1 MLIKINYMDDRTA
14 GFLRQTGLIP
24 TSAAARALG
33 VKPQTLYA
41 YVSRGLLTAHRASD
55 SRESFFAPADLRRLQ
70 ARPRRSAPSAPVS
83 SAITLARDDGIFYRG
98 EDVVQ
103 LARTSTFEHAAEK
116 LWQVEPGEELRWVAP
131 PAAVRAA
138 RAAQS
143 RLPESTLPLDRFAA
157 MIPFVAAHDPFRN
170 DLSSPTVRRAAA
182 ALITTLVESLP
193 RVATAPARAGGIA
206 AELARRLAK
215 RPSAHLVEGLDL
227 ALVLVADHG
236 LAASTLAARVAANTR
251 APIYSSVQ
259 AAIAGL
265 QGPRHG
271 FATPW
276 AEELLAEVA
285 TGRSVESVVEEH
297 LRRGES
303 LWYSGYEARGD
314 PRAALLLDETLR
326 LAPVT
331 RTRTIS
337 TLLRFAEA
345 HAMPPAGAE
354 FAFAAFAHGFGLVRG
369 GGQAIFAVGRTAG
382 WVAHAIEEHASP
394 SPLRMRATY
403 VGPDP
408 ADVAAQT

>member
-1 MLIKINYMDDRTA
+1 MLIRINYMDDRTA
-14 GFLRQTGLIP
+14 AFLRQTGLIP
-24 TSAAARALG
+24 TAAAARTLG
-33 VKPQTLYA
+33 VKTETLYA

-55 SRESFFAPADLRRLQ
+55 SRESFFAPSDLRRLQ
-70 ARPRRSAPSAPVS
+70 ARPRRAAPSAPVS
-83 SAITLARDDGIFYRG
+83 SAITLSRSDGIYYRG
-98 EDVVQ
+98 ENVLE
-103 LARTSTFEHAAEK
+103 LARTSTFEDVASR

-131 PAAVRAA
+131 PDAVKAA
-138 RAAQS
+138 RAAQA
-143 RLPESTLPLDRFAA
+143 RLPDATLPLDRVAA
-157 MIPFVAAHDPFRN
+157 MIPVVAAHDPFRN
-170 DLSSPTVRRAAA
+170 DLSPPTVRRAAA
-182 ALITTLVESLP
+182 TLITALVHALP
-193 RVATAPARAGGIA
+193 KVSAGQGRVDGIA
-206 AELARRLAK
+206 ASLARRLSR
-215 RPSAHLVEGLDL
+215 RPTARLVDGLDL

-259 AAIAGL
+259 AAVAAL

-285 TGRSVESVVEEH
+285 TGRSVDVVVEEH

-303 LWYSGYEARGD
+303 LWYSGYEAGGD
-314 PRAALLLDETLR
+314 PRAEFLLEETLR
-326 LAPVT
+326 LASPT
-331 RTRTIS
+331 RTRTI
-337 TLLRFAEA
+337 TKLLRFAET

-394 SPLRMRATY
+394 SPLRMRAAY

-408 ADVAAQT
+408 ADPE

>member
-1 MLIKINYMDDRTA
+1 LIRINLMDDRTA
-14 GFLRQTGLIP
+14 AFLRQTGLIP
-24 TSAAARALG
+24 TSAAARPLG
-33 VKPQTLYA
+33 VKTETLYA
-41 YVSRGLLTAHRASD
+41 YVSRGQLTAHRASD

-70 ARPRRSAPSAPVS
+70 ARPRRAAPSAPVS
-83 SAITLARDDGIFYRG
+83 SAITLSRHDGIFYRG
-98 EDVVQ
+98 ENVLD
-103 LARTSTFEHAAEK
+103 LARTVSFERAAEK

-131 PAAVRAA
+131 PGAVRAA
-138 RAAQS
+138 LAAQA
-143 RLPESTLPLDRFAA
+143 RLPEATLPLDRFAA

-170 DLSSPTVRRAAA
+170 DLSPRTVRRAAA
-182 ALITTLVESLP
+182 ALITTLVETLP
-193 RVATAPARAGGIA
+193 PVAGTARAQGIA
-206 AELARRLAK
+206 AHLGHRLSK
-215 RPSAHLVEGLDL
+215 RPNARLVEGLDL

-251 APIYSSVQ
+251 APISSSVQ
-259 AAIAGL
+259 AAIAAL

-285 TGRSVESVVEEH
+285 TGRSVEIVVEEH

-303 LWYSGYEARGD
+303 LWYSGYEAGGD
-314 PRAALLLDETLR
+314 PRAKLLLEETLR
-326 LAPVT
+326 LAPPS
-331 RTRTIS
+331 RTRTIA
-337 TLLRFAEA
+337 TLLDFAEA
-345 HAMPPAGAE
+345 HSMPPAGAE

-403 VGPDP
+403 VGPEPDEP
-408 ADVAAQT
+408 A

>member
-1 MLIKINYMDDRTA
+1 MK
-14 GFLRQTGLIP
+14 
-24 TSAAARALG
+24 
-33 VKPQTLYA
+33 
-41 YVSRGLLTAHRASD
+41 
-55 SRESFFAPADLRRLQ
+55 
-70 ARPRRSAPSAPVS
+70 
-83 SAITLARDDGIFYRG
+83 
-98 EDVVQ
+98 
-103 LARTSTFEHAAEK
+103 
-116 LWQVEPGEELRWVAP
+116 
-131 PAAVRAA
+131 AA
-138 RAAQS
+138 RAAQA
-143 RLPESTLPLDRFAA
+143 RLPDATLPLDRFAA

-170 DLSSPTVRRAAA
+170 DLSPRTVRRAAA
-182 ALITTLVESLP
+182 ALITTLVEGLP
-193 RVATAPARAGGIA
+193 IADTAGRDASIA
-206 AELARRLAK
+206 AKLARRLAK
-215 RPSAHLVEGLDL
+215 RPTARLVEGLDL

-259 AAIAGL
+259 AAIAAL

-285 TGRSVESVVEEH
+285 TGRSVEIVVEEH

-303 LWYSGYEARGD
+303 LWYSGYDAGGD
-314 PRAALLLDETLR
+314 PRAELLLEETLR
-326 LAPVT
+326 LAPAA
-331 RTRTIS
+331 RTKTIS
-337 TLLRFAEA
+337 TLLTFAES

-394 SPLRMRATY
+394 SPLRMRAAY

-408 ADVAAQT
+408 AEQHSPA

>member
-1 MLIKINYMDDRTA
+1 MINHMDDRTA
-14 GFLRQTGLIP
+14 AFLRQTGLIP
-24 TSAAARALG
+24 TSAAARSLG
-33 VKPQTLYA
+33 VKAETLYA
-41 YVSRGLLTAHRASD
+41 YVSRGQLTAHRASD

-70 ARPRRSAPSAPVS
+70 ARPRRAAPSAPVS
-83 SAITLARDDGIFYRG
+83 SAITLSRHDGIFYRG
-98 EDVVQ
+98 ENVLE
-103 LARTSTFEHAAEK
+103 LARTSTFERAAEK
-116 LWQVEPGEELRWVAP
+116 LWQLEPGEELRWVAP
-131 PAAVRAA
+131 AGAVKAA
-138 RAAQS
+138 RAAQA

-170 DLSSPTVRRAAA
+170 DLSPRTVRRAAA
-182 ALITTLVESLP
+182 SLITTLVEALP
-193 RVATAPARAGGIA
+193 LVASGAPKAGGIA
-206 AELARRLAK
+206 AQLARRLSK
-215 RPSAHLVEGLDL
+215 RPTARLVEGLDL

-259 AAIAGL
+259 AAVAAL

-285 TGRSVESVVEEH
+285 TGRSVEIVVEEH
-297 LRRGES
+297 LKRGES
-303 LWYSGYEARGD
+303 LWYSGYEGGGD
-314 PRAALLLDETLR
+314 PRAELLLEETLR
-326 LAPVT
+326 LAPAA

-345 HAMPPAGAE
+345 HSMPPAGAE
-354 FAFAAFAHGFGLVRG
+354 FAFAAFAHGFGLIRG

-408 ADVAAQT
+408 ADPAAHA

>member
-1 MLIKINYMDDRTA
+1 MDDRTA
-14 GFLRQTGLIP
+14 AFLRQTGLIP
-24 TSAAARALG
+24 TSAAARTLG
-33 VKPQTLYA
+33 VKTETLYA

-70 ARPRRSAPSAPVS
+70 ARPRRAAPSAPVS
-83 SAITLARDDGIFYRG
+83 SAITLSRDDGIFYRG
-98 EDVVQ
+98 ENVLQ
-103 LARTSTFEHAAEK
+103 LARTASFEHAAEK
-116 LWQVEPGEELRWVAP
+116 LWQVEPGETLGWVAP
-131 PAAVRAA
+131 PGAVKAA
-138 RAAQS
+138 RAAQA
-143 RLPESTLPLDRFAA
+143 RLPEATLPLDRFAA

-170 DLSSPTVRRAAA
+170 DLSPRTVRRAAA
-182 ALITTLVESLP
+182 ALITTVVEGLP
-193 RVATAPARAGGIA
+193 PVAAGPGRAGGIA
-206 AELARRLAK
+206 ARLARRLAR
-215 RPSAHLVEGLDL
+215 RPTARLVEGLDL

-259 AAIAGL
+259 AAIAAL

-285 TGRSVESVVEEH
+285 TGRSVEIVVEEH
-297 LRRGES
+297 LRRSES
-303 LWYSGYEARGD
+303 LWYSGYEAGGD
-314 PRAALLLDETLR
+314 PRAELLLEETLR
-326 LAPVT
+326 LAPAA

-337 TLLRFAEA
+337 TLLRFAEV
-345 HAMPPAGAE
+345 HSMPPAGAE

-369 GGQAIFAVGRTAG
+369 GGQAIFAIGRTAG

-394 SPLRMRATY
+394 SPLRMRAAY

-408 ADVAAQT
+408 AGAPSHA

>member
-1 MLIKINYMDDRTA
+1 MDERTA
-14 GFLRQTGLIP
+14 AFLRQTGLMP
-24 TSAAARALG
+24 TSAAARTLG
-33 VKPQTLYA
+33 VKSETLYA

-55 SRESFFAPADLRRLQ
+55 SRESFFAPSDLRRLQ
-70 ARPRRSAPSAPVS
+70 ARPRRAAPSTPVS
-83 SAITLARDDGIFYRG
+83 SAITLSRNDGIFYRG
-98 EDVVQ
+98 ENVLE
-103 LARTSTFEHAAEK
+103 LARTSTFEEAAAK
-116 LWQVEPGEELRWVAP
+116 LWQVEPGEEVRWVAP
-131 PAAVRAA
+131 PGAVRAA
-138 RAAQS
+138 RAAQA
-143 RLPESTLPLDRFAA
+143 RLPDATLPLDRFAA
-157 MIPFVAAHDPFRN
+157 LIPFVAAHDPFRN
-170 DLSSPTVRRAAA
+170 DLSPPTVRRAAA
-182 ALITTLVESLP
+182 ALITTLVEALP
-193 RVATAPARAGGIA
+193 PVASAAPQRRGASGVA
-206 AELARRLAK
+206 AELARRLSR
-215 RPSAHLVEGLDL
+215 RPTARLVKGLDL

-251 APIYSSVQ
+251 APIYSSIQ
-259 AAIAGL
+259 AAIAAL

-285 TGRSVESVVEEH
+285 TGRPVDVVVEEH

-303 LWYSGYEARGD
+303 LWYSGYEAGGD
-314 PRAALLLDETLR
+314 PRAAFLLEETLR
-326 LAPVT
+326 LAPAG

-337 TLLRFAEA
+337 KLLRFADT

-408 ADVAAQT
+408 ADPR

>member
-1 MLIKINYMDDRTA
+1 MDDRTA
-14 GFLRQTGLIP
+14 AFLRQTGLIP
-24 TSAAARALG
+24 TSAAARTLG
-33 VKPQTLYA
+33 VKTETLYA
-41 YVSRGLLTAHRASD
+41 YVSGGLLTAHRASD

-70 ARPRRSAPSAPVS
+70 ARPRRAAPSAPVS
-83 SAITLARDDGIFYRG
+83 SAITLSRDDGIFYRG
-98 EDVVQ
+98 ENVLE
-103 LARTSTFEHAAEK
+103 LARTSSFEHAAEK
-116 LWQVEPGEELRWVAP
+116 LWQVEAGEELRWAAP
-131 PAAVRAA
+131 PGAVKAA
-138 RAAQS
+138 RAAQA
-143 RLPESTLPLDRFAA
+143 RLPEATLPHDRFAA

-170 DLSSPTVRRAAA
+170 DLSPRTVRRAAA
-182 ALITTLVESLP
+182 ALITTLVEALP
-193 RVATAPARAGGIA
+193 RTAPGQQGGIA
-206 AELARRLAK
+206 AQLARRLSK
-215 RPSAHLVEGLDL
+215 RPNARLVEGLDL

-259 AAIAGL
+259 EAIAAL

-271 FATPW
+271 YATPW

-285 TGRSVESVVEEH
+285 TGRSVEIVVEEH

-303 LWYSGYEARGD
+303 LWYSGYEAGGD
-314 PRAALLLDETLR
+314 PRAELLLEETLR
-326 LAPVT
+326 MAPAA

-337 TLLRFAEA
+337 TLLNFAQA

-408 ADVAAQT
+408 ADPT

>member
-1 MLIKINYMDDRTA
+1 MINAMDDRTA
-14 GFLRQTGLIP
+14 AFLRQTGLIP
-24 TSAAARALG
+24 TSAAARTLG
-33 VKPQTLYA
+33 VKTETLYA
-41 YVSRGLLTAHRASD
+41 YVSRGLLAAHRASD
-55 SRESFFAPADLRRLQ
+55 SRESFFAPSDLRRLQ
-70 ARPRRSAPSAPVS
+70 ARPRRAAPSAPVS
-83 SAITLARDDGIFYRG
+83 SAITLSRSDGIFYRG
-98 EDVVQ
+98 ENVLE
-103 LARTSTFEHAAEK
+103 LARTSSFEDVAAK
-116 LWQVEPGEELRWVAP
+116 LWQIEPGEELRWAAP
-131 PAAVRAA
+131 QGAVKAA
-138 RAAQS
+138 RAAQA
-143 RLPESTLPLDRFAA
+143 RLPEATLPLDRFAA

-170 DLSSPTVRRAAA
+170 DLSPPTVRRAAA
-182 ALITTLVESLP
+182 TLITTLVDALP
-193 RVATAPARAGGIA
+193 TVSAGQTSIDGIA
-206 AELARRLAK
+206 AALARRLSR
-215 RPSAHLVEGLDL
+215 RPTARLVEGLDL

-259 AAIAGL
+259 AAVAAL

-285 TGRSVESVVEEH
+285 TGRSVDVVVGEH

-303 LWYSGYEARGD
+303 LWYSGYEAGGD
-314 PRAALLLDETLR
+314 PRAEFLLDETLR
-326 LAPVT
+326 LAPAS
-331 RTRTIS
+331 RTRTI
-337 TLLRFAEA
+337 TNLLRFAET

-408 ADVAAQT
+408 ADPESPT

>member
-1 MLIKINYMDDRTA
+1 MDDRTA
-14 GFLRQTGLIP
+14 AFLRQTGLVP
-24 TSAAARALG
+24 TSAAARTLG
-33 VKPQTLYA
+33 VKTETLYA

-55 SRESFFAPADLRRLQ
+55 SRESYFAPADLRRLQ
-70 ARPRRSAPSAPVS
+70 SRPRRAAPSAPVS
-83 SAITLARDDGIFYRG
+83 SAITLSRGDGIFYRG
-98 EDVVQ
+98 ENVLE
-103 LARTSTFEHAAEK
+103 LARTTGFEQVAAK
-116 LWQVEPGEELRWVAP
+116 LWQVEAGETLSWVAQ
-131 PAAVRAA
+131 PAAVKAA
-138 RAAQS
+138 RGAQA
-143 RLPESTLPLDRFAA
+143 RLPETTLPLDRFAA

-170 DLSSPTVRRAAA
+170 DLSPRTVRRAAA
-182 ALITTLVESLP
+182 ALITTLVEALP
-193 RVATAPARAGGIA
+193 SASTAAARDRGIA
-206 AELARRLAK
+206 ARLAHRLSR
-215 RPSAHLVEGLDL
+215 RPTTRLVGALDL

-259 AAIAGL
+259 AAIAAL

-285 TGRSVESVVEEH
+285 TGRSVEMVVEEH

-303 LWYSGYEARGD
+303 LWYSGYEAGGD
-314 PRAALLLDETLR
+314 PRAELLLEETLR
-326 LAPVT
+326 LAPAA
-331 RTRTIS
+331 RARTIE
-337 TLLRFAEA
+337 TLLGFAEA
-345 HAMPPAGAE
+345 HSMPPAGAE
-354 FAFAAFAHGFGLVRG
+354 FAFAAFAHGFGLARG

-408 ADVAAQT
+408 SDPA

>member
-1 MLIKINYMDDRTA
+1 MDDRTA
-14 GFLRQTGLIP
+14 AFLRHTGLIP
-24 TSAAARALG
+24 TSAAARTLG
-33 VKPQTLYA
+33 VKTETLYA

-55 SRESFFAPADLRRLQ
+55 SRESFFAPSDLRRLQ
-70 ARPRRSAPSAPVS
+70 SRPRRAAPSAPVS
-83 SAITLARDDGIFYRG
+83 SAITLSRGDGIFYRG
-98 EDVVQ
+98 ENVLG
-103 LARTSTFEHAAEK
+103 LARTSTFEQAAER
-116 LWQVEPGEELRWVAP
+116 LWQVEPGEELRW
-131 PAAVRAA
+131 AASPGAVKAA
-138 RAAQS
+138 RAAQT

-157 MIPFVAAHDPFRN
+157 MIPFVAALDPFRH
-170 DLSSPTVRRAAA
+170 DLSPRTVRRAAA
-182 ALITTLVESLP
+182 ALVTTLVEALP
-193 RVATAPARAGGIA
+193 PAASARAGGIA
-206 AELARRLAK
+206 AELARRLSR
-215 RPSAHLVEGLDL
+215 RPTARLVEGLDL

-259 AAIAGL
+259 AAIAAL

-285 TGRSVESVVEEH
+285 TGRSVDIVVEEH
-297 LRRGES
+297 LRRDES
-303 LWYSGYEARGD
+303 LWYSGYEAGGD
-314 PRAALLLDETLR
+314 PRAELLLEETLR
-326 LAPVT
+326 LAPAA

-337 TLLRFAEA
+337 KLLSFAER

-354 FAFAAFAHGFGLVRG
+354 FAFAAFAHGFGLIRG
-369 GGQAIFAVGRTAG
+369 GGQTIFAVGRTAG

-408 ADVAAQT
+408 AGPDPRA

>member
-1 MLIKINYMDDRTA
+1 MDDRTA
-14 GFLRQTGLIP
+14 AFLRQTGLIP
-24 TSAAARALG
+24 TAAAARTLG
-33 VKPQTLYA
+33 VKTETLYA

-55 SRESFFAPADLRRLQ
+55 SRESFFAPSDLRRLQ
-70 ARPRRSAPSAPVS
+70 ARPRRAAPSAPVS
-83 SAITLARDDGIFYRG
+83 SAITLSRSDGIYYRG
-98 EDVVQ
+98 ENVLE
-103 LARTSTFEHAAEK
+103 LARTSTFEDVASR

-131 PAAVRAA
+131 PDAVKAA
-138 RAAQS
+138 RAAQA
-143 RLPESTLPLDRFAA
+143 RLPDATLPLDRVAA
-157 MIPFVAAHDPFRN
+157 MIPVVAAHDPFRN
-170 DLSSPTVRRAAA
+170 DLSPPTVRRAAA
-182 ALITTLVESLP
+182 TLITALVHALP
-193 RVATAPARAGGIA
+193 KVSAGQGRVDGIA
-206 AELARRLAK
+206 ASLARRLSR
-215 RPSAHLVEGLDL
+215 RPTARLVDGLDL

-259 AAIAGL
+259 AAVAAL

-285 TGRSVESVVEEH
+285 TGRSVDVVVEEH

-303 LWYSGYEARGD
+303 LWYSGYEAGGD
-314 PRAALLLDETLR
+314 PRAEFLLEETLR
-326 LAPVT
+326 LASPT
-331 RTRTIS
+331 RTRTI
-337 TLLRFAEA
+337 TKLLRFAET

-394 SPLRMRATY
+394 SPLRMRAAY

-408 ADVAAQT
+408 ADPE

>member
-1 MLIKINYMDDRTA
+1 MDDRTA
-14 GFLRQTGLIP
+14 AFLRQTGLIP
-24 TSAAARALG
+24 TAAAARTLG
-33 VKPQTLYA
+33 VKTETLYA

-70 ARPRRSAPSAPVS
+70 ARPRRAAPSAPVS
-83 SAITLARDDGIFYRG
+83 SAITLSRGDGIFYRG
-98 EDVVQ
+98 ENVLE
-103 LARTSTFEHAAEK
+103 LARMSTFEEVAAK
-116 LWQVEPGEELRWVAP
+116 LWQVEPGEELRWIAP
-131 PAAVRAA
+131 TGAVKAA
-138 RAAQS
+138 RAAQM
-143 RLPESTLPLDRFAA
+143 RLPEATLPLDRLAA
-157 MIPFVAAHDPFRN
+157 MIPFVAARDPFRN
-170 DLSSPTVRRAAA
+170 DLSPPTVRRAAA
-182 ALITTLVESLP
+182 RLVSTLVEALP
-193 RVATAPARAGGIA
+193 PVAAKRPRGGIA
-206 AELARRLAK
+206 AELARRLSR
-215 RPSAHLVEGLDL
+215 RPTARLVEGLDL

-251 APIYSSVQ
+251 APIYSSIQ
-259 AAIAGL
+259 AAIAAL

-285 TGRSVESVVEEH
+285 TGRSVDVVVEEH

-303 LWYSGYEARGD
+303 LWYSGYEAGGD
-314 PRAALLLDETLR
+314 PRAELLLEETLR
-326 LAPVT
+326 LAPAG

-337 TLLRFAEA
+337 NLLRFAET

-354 FAFAAFAHGFGLVRG
+354 FAFAAFAHGFELVRG
-369 GGQAIFAVGRTAG
+369 GGQAIFAIGRTAG

-408 ADVAAQT
+408 ADP

>member
-1 MLIKINYMDDRTA
+1 MDERTA
-14 GFLRQTGLIP
+14 AFLRQTGLIP
-24 TSAAARALG
+24 TAAAARTLG
-33 VKPQTLYA
+33 VKTETLYA
-41 YVSRGLLTAHRASD
+41 YVSRGLLTAHRAND
-55 SRESFFAPADLRRLQ
+55 SRESFFAPSDLRRLQ
-70 ARPRRSAPSAPVS
+70 ARPRRAAPSAPVS
-83 SAITLARDDGIFYRG
+83 SAITLSRGDGIFYRG
-98 EDVVQ
+98 ENVLE
-103 LARTSTFEHAAEK
+103 LARTSTFEEAAAK
-116 LWQVEPGEELRWVAP
+116 LWQVEPAEELRWVAP
-131 PAAVRAA
+131 PEAVRAA
-138 RAAQS
+138 RAAQA
-143 RLPESTLPLDRFAA
+143 RLPEATLPLDRFAA

-170 DLSSPTVRRAAA
+170 DLSPPTVRRAAA
-182 ALITTLVESLP
+182 GLITTLIEALP
-193 RVATAPARAGGIA
+193 PLAAPARRSGGPGGVA
-206 AELARRLAK
+206 AELARRLSR
-215 RPSAHLVEGLDL
+215 RPTARLVEGLDL
-227 ALVLVADHG
+227 SLVLVADHG

-251 APIYSSVQ
+251 APIYSSIQ
-259 AAIAGL
+259 AAIAAL

-285 TGRSVESVVEEH
+285 TGRSVDIVVEEH

-303 LWYSGYEARGD
+303 LWYSGYEAGGD
-314 PRAALLLDETLR
+314 PRAELLLEETLR
-326 LAPVT
+326 LAPAA

-337 TLLRFAEA
+337 KLLRFAET

-408 ADVAAQT
+408 ADP

>member
-1 MLIKINYMDDRTA
+1 MDDRSA
-14 GFLRQTGLIP
+14 AFLRQTGLIP
-24 TSAAARALG
+24 TSAAARTLG
-33 VKPQTLYA
+33 VKTETLYA

-55 SRESFFAPADLRRLQ
+55 SRESFFAPADLRHLQ
-70 ARPRRSAPSAPVS
+70 ARPRRAAPSAPVS
-83 SAITLARDDGIFYRG
+83 SAITLSRDDGIFYRG
-98 EDVVQ
+98 ENVLE

-131 PAAVRAA
+131 PGAVKAA
-138 RAAQS
+138 RAAQA
-143 RLPESTLPLDRFAA
+143 RLPEATLPLDRFAA
-157 MIPFVAAHDPFRN
+157 MIPFVSAHDPFRN
-170 DLSSPTVRRAAA
+170 DLSPRTVRRAAS
-182 ALITTLVESLP
+182 ALITTLVEALP
-193 RVATAPARAGGIA
+193 PVAAASGRADGIA
-206 AELARRLAK
+206 AHLARRLSK
-215 RPSAHLVEGLDL
+215 RPNARLVEGLDL

-259 AAIAGL
+259 AAIAAL

-285 TGRSVESVVEEH
+285 TGRSVEIVVEEH

-303 LWYSGYEARGD
+303 LWYSGYDAGGD
-314 PRAALLLDETLR
+314 PRAALLLAETLR
-326 LAPVT
+326 LAPAS

-337 TLLRFAEA
+337 TLLSFAEA

-354 FAFAAFAHGFGLVRG
+354 FAFAAFAHGFDLVRG

-408 ADVAAQT
+408 ADLGSHA

>member
-1 MLIKINYMDDRTA
+1 MDDRTA
-14 GFLRQTGLIP
+14 AFLRQTGLVP
-24 TSAAARALG
+24 TSAAARTLG
-33 VKPQTLYA
+33 VKAETLYA

-70 ARPRRSAPSAPVS
+70 ARPRRAAPSAPVS
-83 SAITLARDDGIFYRG
+83 SAITLSRDDGIFYRG
-98 EDVVQ
+98 ENVLE
-103 LARTSTFEHAAEK
+103 LARTSTFERAAEK
-116 LWQVEPGEELRWVAP
+116 LWEVEAGEELRWIAP
-131 PAAVRAA
+131 PGAVKAAFG
-138 RAAQS
+138 AQA
-143 RLPESTLPLDRFAA
+143 RLPDATLPLDRFAA

-170 DLSSPTVRRAAA
+170 DLSPRTVRRAAA
-182 ALITTLVESLP
+182 ALITTLVEALP
-193 RVATAPARAGGIA
+193 SVTTAPVRTGGIA
-206 AELARRLAK
+206 SQLAHRLSK
-215 RPSAHLVEGLDL
+215 RPNTRLVEGLDL

-259 AAIAGL
+259 AAIAAL

-285 TGRSVESVVEEH
+285 TGRSVEIVVEEH

-303 LWYSGYEARGD
+303 LWYSGYEAGGD
-314 PRAALLLDETLR
+314 PRAAFLLEETLR
-326 LAPVT
+326 LAPVA

-337 TLLRFAEA
+337 TLLAFAEA
-345 HAMPPAGAE
+345 HSMPPAGAE

-408 ADVAAQT
+408 ADLESPT

>member
-1 MLIKINYMDDRTA
+1 LITINYMDDRSA
-14 GFLRQTGLIP
+14 SFLRQTGLVP
-24 TSAAARALG
+24 TSAAAGVLG
-33 VKPQTLYA
+33 VKTETLYA

-70 ARPRRSAPSAPVS
+70 SRPRRAAPSAPVS
-83 SAITLARDDGIFYRG
+83 SAITLSRDDGIFYRG
-98 EDVVQ
+98 ENVLE
-103 LARTSTFEHAAEK
+103 LARTSTFEQAADR
-116 LWQVEPGEELRWVAP
+116 LWQVEAGEELRWVAP
-131 PAAVRAA
+131 RGAVEAA
-138 RAAQS
+138 RAAQE
-143 RLPESTLPLDRFAA
+143 RLPDATLPLDRFAA

-170 DLSSPTVRRAAA
+170 DLSPRTVRRAAA
-182 ALITTLVESLP
+182 ALVTTLVEALP
-193 RVATAPARAGGIA
+193 PAGGASGRARGIA
-206 AELARRLAK
+206 ATLARRLSH
-215 RPSAHLVEGLDL
+215 RPNARLVEGLDL

-259 AAIAGL
+259 AAIAAL

-285 TGRSVESVVEEH
+285 TGRSVEIVVEEH

-303 LWYSGYEARGD
+303 LWYSGYEAGGD
-314 PRAALLLDETLR
+314 PRAELLLSETMR
-326 LAPVT
+326 LAPAS
-331 RTRTIS
+331 RTRTIA
-337 TLLRFAEA
+337 TLLGFAEA
-345 HAMPPAGAE
+345 HSMPPAGAE

-408 ADVAAQT
+408 ADAGSRT

>member
-1 MLIKINYMDDRTA
+1 MEERTA
-14 GFLRQTGLIP
+14 AFLRQTGLIP
-24 TSAAARALG
+24 TAAAARTLG
-33 VKPQTLYA
+33 VKSETLYA
-41 YVSRGLLTAHRASD
+41 YVSRGLLAAHRASD
-55 SRESFFAPADLRRLQ
+55 SRESFFAPSDLRGLQ
-70 ARPRRSAPSAPVS
+70 ARPRRAAPSTPVS
-83 SAITLARDDGIFYRG
+83 SAITLSRGDGIFYRG
-98 EDVVQ
+98 ENVLE
-103 LARTSTFEHAAEK
+103 LARTCSFEGVAAK
-116 LWQVEPGEELRWVAP
+116 LWQVEAGEELRWIAP

-138 RAAQS
+138 RAAQA
-143 RLPESTLPLDRFAA
+143 RLPNATLPLERFAA

-170 DLSSPTVRRAAA
+170 DLSPPTVRRAAA
-182 ALITTLVESLP
+182 ALITTLIEALP
-193 RVATAPARAGGIA
+193 PVAEASRRSPAADGVA
-206 AELARRLAK
+206 AQLARRLSR
-215 RPSAHLVEGLDL
+215 RPTARLVEGLDL

-251 APIYSSVQ
+251 APIYSSIQ
-259 AAIAGL
+259 AAVAAL

-285 TGRSVESVVEEH
+285 TGRPVDVVVDDH

-303 LWYSGYEARGD
+303 LWYSGYEAGGD
-314 PRAALLLDETLR
+314 PRAELLLEETLR
-326 LAPVT
+326 LAPAA

-337 TLLRFAEA
+337 KLLRFAET

-354 FAFAAFAHGFGLVRG
+354 FAFAAFAHGFALERG

-408 ADVAAQT
+408 AVPD

>member
-1 MLIKINYMDDRTA
+1 MDERTA
-14 GFLRQTGLIP
+14 AFLRQTGLIP
-24 TSAAARALG
+24 TAAAARTLG
-33 VKPQTLYA
+33 VKTETLYA

-55 SRESFFAPADLRRLQ
+55 SRESFFAPSDLRRLQ
-70 ARPRRSAPSAPVS
+70 ARPRRAAPSAPVS
-83 SAITLARDDGIFYRG
+83 SAITLSRSDGIFYRG
-98 EDVVQ
+98 ENVLQ
-103 LARTSTFEHAAEK
+103 LARTSTFEEAAAK

-131 PAAVRAA
+131 TEAVRSA
-138 RAAQS
+138 RAAQA
-143 RLPESTLPLDRFAA
+143 RLPAATLPLDRLAA
-157 MIPFVAAHDPFRN
+157 MIPFVATHDPFRN
-170 DLSSPTVRRAAA
+170 DLSPRTVRRAAA
-182 ALITTLVESLP
+182 ALATTMVEALP
-193 RVATAPARAGGIA
+193 LAAPAGKQSDGIA
-206 AELARRLAK
+206 GALARRLSR
-215 RPSAHLVEGLDL
+215 RPSARVVQGLDL

-251 APIYSSVQ
+251 APIYSSIQ
-259 AAIAGL
+259 AAIAAL

-285 TGRSVESVVEEH
+285 TGRSVDVVVEEH

-303 LWYSGYEARGD
+303 LWYSGYEAGGD
-314 PRAALLLDETLR
+314 PRAELLLEETLR
-326 LAPVT
+326 LAPAG

-337 TLLRFAEA
+337 KLLRFAET

-408 ADVAAQT
+408 ADPT